1 MNQSL
6 PKVIK
11 GKKEIEETIQHGEK
25 RKGKHLLGFVNPLP
39 REDFSFCI
47 LINSKIKKAVERNR
61 IKRVLREI
69 IRKNKEIFKA
79 KGRITLL
86 YISGSA
92 ETSYTKLEND
102 LKEMFYEK
110 NQ

>member
-1 MNQSL
+1 MSQSL
-6 PKVIK
+6 PRVIK
-11 GKKEIEETIQHGEK
+11 RKEEIEETIQQGEK
-25 RKGKHLLGFVNPLP
+25 RKGKYLLGFVHPSSQ
-39 REDFSFCI
+39 EDFSFCI

-69 IRKNKEIFKA
+69 VRKNKEIFRT
-79 KGRITLL
+79 KGRIALL
-86 YISGSA
+86 YISSSA

-102 LKEMFYEK
+102 LKGMFCEK